1 MANESGLISANI
13 FEKCLPAI
21 STDIARC
28 GSVTLCN
35 VGKATGDTL
44 ADIFSDDTGQW
55 RNMLSLLVSDFE
67 IKSCGAKVNGLYEF
81 IMANKVNMGHKVNTR
96 KLSGG
101 VLAIEPFVMAAQ
113 KTIINNVYFTAT
125 NGQSNGGN
133 WQIDVV
139 SQTGIPL
146 DVRWFPPGLRVFI
159 SGKTAG
165 GTKTETAWKVISANV
180 VSTVIRL
187 VMSSEN
193 AGSFL
198 ADAKVTS
205 PTTGVLRRGTVN
217 VNDYEKFCDQIPG
230 LNPNKD
236 VPFFVE
242 TTRYTMCWDEL
253 YDKYQTLLRANNPMY
268 AKYGDVEA
276 VELNKQIGADFQRRF
291 TEAFF
296 FEKPISDNQTINNYT
311 SLDQITTFASSPLY
325 LPSSEGRCIGYR
337 ANATGAYEQLA
348 QCGRVF
354 DLQGKQLDLPELF
367 GELYNIARVRD
378 QNGEETQ
385 TIDLF
390 MDSAFAGLFHRAMVS
405 YYDDQSGGNFRMVL
419 DLGQAKL
426 GQNGPLGFRFN
437 TYRLIWPQ
445 LNIAVITHNYFDDLV
460 SAHTTVSTAL
470 TPVGRSIWVLDFA
483 GIYPGII
490 ESNRV
495 VNNTG
500 DLARLAEVDDSF
512 ACVMKNPTQKVTLNS
527 VTYTVVVEC
536 PAASA
541 IFENISF
548 VVPEHKY
555 STPGQTQGV
564 PGISGGT
571 QDFYYP

>member
-1 MANESGLISANI
+1 
-13 FEKCLPAI
+13 
-21 STDIARC
+21 
-28 GSVTLCN
+28 
-35 VGKATGDTL
+35 
-44 ADIFSDDTGQW
+44 
-55 RNMLSLLVSDFE
+55 
-67 IKSCGAKVNGLYEF
+67 
-81 IMANKVNMGHKVNTR
+81 VNMSHKINTR

-113 KTIINNVYFTAT
+113 KTIINNVYFTMT
-125 NGQSNGGN
+125 NGQANGGN
-133 WQIDVV
+133 WQMDVV
-139 SQTGIPL
+139 SQSGIPL
-146 DVRWFPPGLRVFI
+146 DVRWFPAGLRVFV
-159 SGKTAG
+159 SGRTVG
-165 GTKTETAWKVISANV
+165 GTKTSTAWVV
-180 VSTVIRL
+180 VSATIVGAVIRL
-187 VMSSEN
+187 VASPQN

-198 ADAKVTS
+198 AAAKTTS

-268 AKYGDVEA
+268 AKYGDVES

-296 FEKPISDNQTINNYT
+296 FEKPISTNQTINLYT
-311 SLDQITTFASSPLY
+311 NLDQITTYASSPLY

-337 ANATGAYEQLA
+337 ANATGVYEQLA
-348 QCGRVF
+348 QCGRIF

-378 QNGEETQ
+378 QLNEETQ

-390 MDSAFAGLFHRAMVS
+390 MDSAFAGLFHRAMVN
-405 YYDDQSGGNFRMVL
+405 YYNDQSGGNFRMVL
-419 DLGQAKL
+419 DLGQVKL
-426 GQNGPLGFRFN
+426 GQDGALGFRFN

-460 SAHTTVSTAL
+460 SAHTAVSGTL
-470 TPVGRSIWVLDFA
+470 TPSGRSIWVLDWA

-500 DLARLAEVDDSF
+500 DLMAAAAVDSAF

-527 VTYTVVVEC
+527 MTYTVVVEC
-536 PAASA
+536 PVASA
-541 IFENISF
+541 IFENIAF
-548 VVPEHKY
+548 TVPEAIY
-555 STPGQTQGV
+555 STPSQTV
-564 PGISGGT
+564 GGSYA
-571 QDFYYP
+571 DFYYP

>member
-1 MANESGLISANI
+1 MANERALISANI

-44 ADIFSDDTGQW
+44 ATIFSDSTGQW

-81 IMANKVNMGHKVNTR
+81 IMANKVNMSHKINTR

-113 KTIINNVYFTAT
+113 KTIINNVYFTALS
-125 NGQSNGGN
+125 GVANGGN
-133 WQIDVV
+133 WQMDVT
-139 SQTGIPL
+139 SQTGIPN
-146 DVRWFPPGLRVFI
+146 DVRWFPPGLRVFV
-159 SGKTAG
+159 SGRTVG
-165 GTKTETAWKVISANV
+165 GTKTETAWTVVSANIV
-180 VSTVIRL
+180 GNYVRL
-187 VMSSEN
+187 VMSPQN

-198 ADAKVTS
+198 AAAKITS
-205 PTTGVLRRGTVN
+205 PTSGVLRRGTVN

-296 FEKPISDNQTINNYT
+296 FEKPISTNQTINLYT
-311 SLDQITTFASSPLY
+311 NLDQITTYAASPLY

-337 ANATGAYEQLA
+337 ANATGVYEQLA

-367 GELYNIARVRD
+367 GEIYNLARVRD
-378 QNGEETQ
+378 QLNEETQ

-390 MDSAFAGLFHRAMVS
+390 MDSAFAGLFHRAMVN
-405 YYDDQSGGNFRMVL
+405 YYNDQSGGNFRMVL
-419 DLGQAKL
+419 DLGQVKL
-426 GQNGPLGFRFN
+426 GQDGPLGFRFN

-460 SAHTTVSTAL
+460 SAHTAISSTL
-470 TPVGRSIWVLDFA
+470 TPSGRSIWALDFA

-500 DLARLAEVDDSF
+500 DLAALAQVDTAF

-527 VTYTVVVEC
+527 ITYTAVVEC

-541 IFENISF
+541 IFENIAFST
-548 VVPEHKY
+548 PEAIY
-555 STPGQTQGV
+555 STPAQPV
-564 PGISGGT
+564 GGSYA
-571 QDFYYP
+571 DMYYP